1 MSERPTFPPV
11 LLKGVPS
18 ALNGQAIADRIASSI
33 SLGMLSVGE
42 RLPTELE
49 LASQFGVAVA
59 TLRKALA
66 TLRDQG
72 IVETRRGR
80 SGGTFIVRA
89 PYPRSDELRNLLANT
104 SIVALRDLGDEH
116 IAVATATA
124 RLVCSRAYPSALD
137 RLVELAERLDYAT
150 SPVERATADSRFH
163 IELAVLA
170 QSPRLLRS
178 EVRLQSESSPLLWSE
193 LGEALSP
200 EAATSDHLS
209 LIAAIRDEN
218 AEMAQRLAEAH
229 IRKNIYH
236 LIDTKLTLG
245 VLLEDRED
253 MLNDVE

>member
-18 ALNGQAIADRIASSI
+18 TVNGQAIADRIASSI

-42 RLPTELE
+42 RLPSEME

-66 TLRDQG
+66 SLRDQG

-89 PYPRSDELRNLLANT
+89 PYPRTDELRNILANT
-104 SIVALRDLGDEH
+104 SIVGLRDLGDEH

-137 RLVELAERLDYAT
+137 RLVELAERLDHAA

-178 EVRLQSESSPLLWSE
+178 EVRLQSESSPLLWSDI
-193 LGEALSP
+193 GVVLSP
-200 EAATSDHLS
+200 EAATSDHLM
-209 LIAAIRDEN
+209 LIKAIREEN
-218 AEMAQRLAEAH
+218 TELAERLSEEH

-245 VLLEDRED
+245 LLEEERQES
-253 MLNDVE
+253 LP

>member
-18 ALNGQAIADRIASSI
+18 TVNGQAIADRIASSI

-42 RLPTELE
+42 RLPSEME

-66 TLRDQG
+66 SLRDQG

-89 PYPRSDELRNLLANT
+89 PYPRTAELRNILANT
-104 SIVALRDLGDEH
+104 SIVGLRDLGDEH

-137 RLVELAERLDYAT
+137 RLVELAERLDHAE

-178 EVRLQSESSPLLWSE
+178 EVRLQSESSPLLWSDI
-193 LGEALSP
+193 GVVLSP
-200 EAATSDHLS
+200 EAATSDHLM
-209 LIAAIRDEN
+209 LIKAIREEN
-218 AEMAQRLAEAH
+218 TELAERLSEEH

-245 VLLEDRED
+245 LLEEERQES
-253 MLNDVE
+253 LP

>member
-104 SIVALRDLGDEH
+104 SIVALRDLG
-116 IAVATATA
+116 A
-124 RLVCSRAYPSALD
+124 R
-137 RLVELAERLDYAT
+137 
-150 SPVERATADSRFH
+150 
-163 IELAVLA
+163 
-170 QSPRLLRS
+170 
-178 EVRLQSESSPLLWSE
+178 
-193 LGEALSP
+193 G
-200 EAATSDHLS
+200 
-209 LIAAIRDEN
+209 
-218 AEMAQRLAEAH
+218 
-229 IRKNIYH
+229 
-236 LIDTKLTLG
+236 
-245 VLLEDRED
+245 
-253 MLNDVE
+253 

>member
-18 ALNGQAIADRIASSI
+18 TVNGQAIADRIASSI

-42 RLPTELE
+42 RLPSELD

-89 PYPRSDELRNLLANT
+89 PYPRAAELRNILANT
-104 SIVALRDLGDEH
+104 SIVDLRDLGDEH
-116 IAVATATA
+116 IAIATATA
-124 RLVCSRAYPSALD
+124 RLVCSRVYPSALD
-137 RLVELAERLDYAT
+137 RLVELAERLDHAS

-178 EVRLQSESSPLLWSE
+178 EVRLQNESSPLLWSDI
-193 LGEALSP
+193 GVALNP
-200 EAATSDHLS
+200 ESATSDHLA
-209 LIAAIRDEN
+209 LITAIREEN
-218 AEMAQRLAEAH
+218 TELAERLSEEH

-245 VLLEDRED
+245 LLDEERQES
-253 MLNDVE
+253 LT

>member
-1 MSERPTFPPV
+1 MSDRPTFPPV

-18 ALNGQAIADRIASSI
+18 TVNGQAIADRIASSI
-33 SLGMLSVGE
+33 SLGMLAVGE
-42 RLPTELE
+42 RLPNEME

-66 TLRDQG
+66 TLREEG
-72 IVETRRGR
+72 VVETRRGR

-89 PYPRSDELRNLLANT
+89 PYPRSSELHTVLANT
-104 SIVALRDLGDEH
+104 SIVGLRDLGDEQ

-124 RLVCSRAYPSALD
+124 KLVCSRAYPSALD
-137 RLVELAERLDYAT
+137 RLVELAQRLDHAT

-178 EVRLQSESSPLLWSE
+178 EVRLQSESSPLLWSD
-193 LGEALSP
+193 LGVALNP
-200 EAATSDHLS
+200 DAATTDHLA
-209 LIAAIRDEN
+209 LITAIREEHTELAVRI
-218 AEMAQRLAEAH
+218 AEEH

-245 VLLEDRED
+245 LLADEGQE
-253 MLNDVE
+253 LSS

>member
-1 MSERPTFPPV
+1 MTDRPTFPPV
-11 LLKGVPS
+11 LLKGVPNTI
-18 ALNGQAIADRIASSI
+18 NGQAIADRISSSI

-42 RLPTELE
+42 RLPTEME

-89 PYPRSDELRNLLANT
+89 PYPKSVELRNMLGNM
-104 SIVALRDLGDEH
+104 SIVELRDLGDEH
-116 IAVATATA
+116 TATATA
-124 RLVCSRAYPSALD
+124 IARLACSRVYTSALD
-137 RLVELAERLDYAT
+137 RLVELAYRLDDA
-150 SPVERATADSRFH
+150 SSAVERATADSRFH

-178 EVRLQSESSPLLWSE
+178 EVRLQSESSPLLWSD
-193 LGEALSP
+193 LGGILSS
-200 EAATSDHLS
+200 EAATSDHLA
-209 LIAAIRDEN
+209 LVEAIRADD
-218 AEMAQRLAEAH
+218 ADLAQRISEEH
-229 IRKNIYH
+229 IRKNVYH

-245 VLLEDRED
+245 LLAEDGQETP
-253 MLNDVE
+253 ND

>member
-1 MSERPTFPPV
+1 MTERPPFPNV

-18 ALNGQAIADRIASSI
+18 TVNGQAIADRIASSI

-42 RLPTELE
+42 RLPTEME

-66 TLRDQG
+66 TLREQG

-89 PYPRSDELRNLLANT
+89 PYPQSVELRNMLSNM
-104 SIVALRDLGDEH
+104 SIVELRDLGDEH
-116 IAVATATA
+116 IAVATAIA
-124 RLVCSRAYPSALD
+124 RLACNRLYVSTLD
-137 RLVELAERLDYAT
+137 RLTELAFRLREAKT
-150 SPVERATADSRFH
+150 PVERATADSRFH

-178 EVRLQSESSPLLWSE
+178 EVRLQSESSPLLWSD
-193 LGEALSP
+193 LSSVLNP
-200 EAATSDHLS
+200 EDAISDHLA
-209 LIAAIRDEN
+209 LLDAIRNDNQE
-218 AEMAQRLAEAH
+218 LAERISEEH

-245 VLLEDRED
+245 LFSDDGQET
-253 MLNDVE
+253 NA